1 MLNSLIVY
9 ITQRPQL
16 LLHTR
21 HFHYT
26 NMYTIKYSMDLLHD
40 LRAGARLVLVQLDR
54 LLQLRLV
61 ALHALEALRV
71 SLGVLR
77 FIFELT
83 WMLKSAPCWRGRD
96 RSQAR

>member
-1 MLNSLIVY
+1 
-9 ITQRPQL
+9 
-16 LLHTR
+16 
-21 HFHYT
+21 
-26 NMYTIKYSMDLLHD
+26 MDLLHD

-71 SLGVLR
+71 GLGLLR

-83 WMLKSAPCWRGRD
+83 
-96 RSQAR
+96 